1 MNSVPNPLRRLTI
14 MKPDPLKDWRS
25 RHTRESKTI
34 TVLETDWPGT
44 LEVCRNA
51 VDYIH
56 QNLADVE
63 LREQAIAASLT
74 VALDAYRSSVER
86 ENEPDRVR
94 LRVFV
99 ETLVAG
105 LISQIPAKFANS
117 AKDSERELTHRLV
130 PANLREALT
139 DLPLSDT
146 CQQWTRDAA

>member
-1 MNSVPNPLRRLTI
+1 
-14 MKPDPLKDWRS
+14 MKPDPLKHWRS

-56 QNLADVE
+56 QNLADGE

-86 ENEPDRVR
+86 ENESDRGR
-94 LRVFV
+94 LRIFV

-105 LISQIPAKFANS
+105 LIRQFPAKYANS
-117 AKDSERELTHRLV
+117 AKDSERELIQRLV
-130 PANLREALT
+130 PANLREALN
-139 DLPLSDT
+139 DLHLSDT
-146 CQQWTRDAA
+146 CQEWTQDAA

>member
-1 MNSVPNPLRRLTI
+1 
-14 MKPDPLKDWRS
+14 MKPDPLKDWRN

-56 QNLADVE
+56 QNLADEE
-63 LREQAIAASLT
+63 LREQAIDASLT
-74 VALDAYRSSVER
+74 AALDAYRSSVER

-99 ETLVAG
+99 KTLVAG
-105 LISQIPAKFANS
+105 LIFQFSAKYANS
-117 AKDSERELTHRLV
+117 AKDSEHELIQCLL
-130 PANLREALT
+130 PANLREALN

-146 CQQWTRDAA
+146 CQEWTRDAA

>member
-1 MNSVPNPLRRLTI
+1 

-56 QNLADVE
+56 QNLTDNE
-63 LREQAIAASLT
+63 LREQAIEASLT
-74 VALDAYRSSVER
+74 AALDAYRSSVER

-94 LRVFV
+94 LWIFV

-105 LISQIPAKFANS
+105 LISQFPAQYVNS
-117 AKDSERELTHRLV
+117 AKDCEHEWVQQLV
-130 PANLREALT
+130 QANLREALN

-146 CQQWTRDAA
+146 CQEWTRDAA

>member
-1 MNSVPNPLRRLTI
+1 MNSMPNPLRRLTI

-51 VDYIH
+51 VDYIY
-56 QNLADVE
+56 QNLADGE

-74 VALDAYRSSVER
+74 AALDAYRSSVER
-86 ENEPDRVR
+86 ENESDRGR
-94 LRVFV
+94 LLIFV

-105 LISQIPAKFANS
+105 LKSQFPAKFANS
-117 AKDSERELTHRLV
+117 AKDSEHEWVQQLV
-130 PANLREALT
+130 PANLREALN

-146 CQQWTRDAA
+146 CQERTRNAA

>member
-1 MNSVPNPLRRLTI
+1 
-14 MKPDPLKDWRS
+14 MKPDPLKHWRS

-56 QNLADVE
+56 QNLADGE

-74 VALDAYRSSVER
+74 AALDAYRSSVER
-86 ENEPDRVR
+86 ENESDRGR

-105 LISQIPAKFANS
+105 LISQFPTES
-117 AKDSERELTHRLV
+117 AKSVKVSKIELMQRLV
-130 PANLREALT
+130 PANLREALN
-139 DLPLSDT
+139 DLPLNDT
-146 CQQWTRDAA
+146 CQEWTRDAA

>member
-1 MNSVPNPLRRLTI
+1 MNSMTNPLKRLIT

-56 QNLADVE
+56 QNLADE
-63 LREQAIAASLT
+63 EFRDTAIEASLT
-74 VALDAYRSSVER
+74 AALVAYRSSVDR
-86 ENEPDRVR
+86 ENESDRVR
-94 LRVFV
+94 LRIFV

-105 LISQIPAKFANS
+105 LISQFPAES
-117 AKDSERELTHRLV
+117 AEDGESELLKRLV
-130 PANLREALT
+130 QANLREAL
-139 DLPLSDT
+139 DYQPLSET
-146 CQQWTRDAA
+146 VHGRTRNAA